1 MSFSAFCI
9 FNELPYIG
17 PMKSLLVLILMMSQQ
32 IFAQT
37 QQELARAN
45 DVAKAFQFSGCMQV
59 STGACRSGYNV
70 QTFAGQQLQQL
81 PPQVQKALYDIAHVQ
96 AQIWGDTILEGD
108 FFADGKVQVQKVKVL
123 YKGQR
128 RVGFSIT
135 YYEKAWYTGDC
146 DFHYGKLESL
156 RSCRPGHIVESAFVS
171 TNATEAQVDENQ
183 FAKFLPQD

>member
-1 MSFSAFCI
+1 
-9 FNELPYIG
+9 
-17 PMKSLLVLILMMSQQ
+17 MKSFLFLILLLPQQ
-32 IFAQT
+32 IFAQS

-45 DVAKAFQFSGCMQV
+45 DVAKAFQVSGCMQV
-59 STGACRSGYNV
+59 TTGACRSGYNV
-70 QTFAGQQLQQL
+70 QTFAGHHLRQL
-81 PPQVQKALYDIAHVQ
+81 PQQFQKALYEIAYVQ

-108 FFADGKVQVQKVKVL
+108 FFTDGKVQVQKVKVL
-123 YKGQR
+123 YKGQT

-146 DFHYGKLESL
+146 DFQVGKPDSL
-156 RSCRPGHIVESAFVS
+156 RSCRPGHIVESSFVS

>member
-9 FNELPYIG
+9 LNELSYIER
-17 PMKSLLVLILMMSQQ
+17 MKSLLVLILLMSQQ
-32 IFAQT
+32 IFAQS

-45 DVAKAFQFSGCMQV
+45 EVAKAFQFSGCMQV
-59 STGACRSGYNV
+59 SSGACRSGYNV
-70 QTFAGQQLQQL
+70 QTFIGQQFQQL
-81 PPQVQKALYDIAHVQ
+81 PLQVQKALYDIAHVQ

-135 YYEKAWYTGDC
+135 YYERAWYTGDC
-146 DFHYGKLESL
+146 DFQHNRPESL
-156 RSCRPGHIVESAFVS
+156 RSCRPGHIVESSFVS